1 MVCGHRSA
9 EPTACSR
16 VTAATTP
23 SCRFA
28 TRFFE
33 SVVEHGF
40 GVLGCPLVGEHLI
53 ETWIV
58 VVQAQQQLTQV
69 GPRFNTMALGTGEDR
84 EQDGRAGP
92 GVLTAQ
98 EQPVFSPDRLV
109 TQRSF
114 ADIIVDRQPTILRIT
129 T

>member
-1 MVCGHRSA
+1 MVCVRRLAGPA
-9 EPTACSR
+9 TCSR

-23 SCRFA
+23 SGRFA

-33 SVVEHGF
+33 PVVEHGL
-40 GVLGCPLVGEHLI
+40 GVMHCPLVGEHLI
-53 ETWIV
+53 ETWIF

-92 GVLTAQ
+92 GLLTAQ
-98 EQPVFSPDRLV
+98 EQPVFSPDRLM

-114 ADIIVDRQPTILRIT
+114 ADIIVVQ
-129 T
+129 